1 MGTDTLR
8 RFASIDIGSN
18 AVRLLLCNVVEEDD
32 HVHFNKSELIRIP
45 LRLGDDAF
53 RKGRISDEKAEK
65 FVQTMQ
71 AFKMLIDV
79 FAPISFR
86 ACATASLRE
95 ASNGRELVQR
105 VKALCGMKIDI
116 ISGKEEAELI
126 YSNHIEQH
134 LDKEQ
139 DYLYVDVGGGS
150 TEVTLFHK
158 GACVATRSFNVGT
171 IRWLHDSIPVDEWE
185 GMKSWVKKKTEGYT
199 IKAAI
204 GSGGNINKIH
214 KLIGRKGRPLP
225 FEFLKV
231 FHDELKALS
240 VDDRIDIW
248 ELNPDRA
255 DVIVPAARIYLSIM
269 KAAKVPEIIVPQ
281 IGLSD
286 GIVHALF
293 EEFKSKLDVSSR

>member
-1 MGTDTLR
+1 
-8 RFASIDIGSN
+8 
-18 AVRLLLCNVVEEDD
+18 RLLLCNVVEEKEG
-32 HVHFNKSELIRIP
+32 VHFNKSELVRIP
-45 LRLGDDAF
+45 IRLGDDAF
-53 RKGRISDEKAEK
+53 RSGEISKQKAEK
-65 FVQTMQ
+65 FIKTMQ

-79 FAPISFR
+79 FDPVSYR

-95 ASNGRELVQR
+95 ASNGKELIRLVT
-105 VKALCGMKIDI
+105 ASCGLKIDI

-126 YSNHIEQH
+126 YSNHIEQL
-134 LDKEQ
+134 LDKDQ

-158 GACVATRSFNVGT
+158 GECVTSRSFDVGT

-185 GMKSWVKKKTEGYT
+185 GMKSWIKKKTEGYS
-199 IKAAI
+199 IKSAI

-225 FEFLKV
+225 YEFLKV
-231 FHDELKALS
+231 FHDDLKDLS

-255 DVIVPAARIYLSIM
+255 DVIVPAARIYLSVM
-269 KAAKVPEIIVPQ
+269 KAARVPEIIVPQ

-286 GIVHALF
+286 GIVHSLF
-293 EEFKSKLDVSSR
+293 EEYKTSIGAI

>member
-1 MGTDTLR
+1 MGTDSLR

-18 AVRLLLCNVVEEDD
+18 AVRLLLCNVVEENET
-32 HVHFNKSELIRIP
+32 VHFNKSELVRIP
-45 LRLGDDAF
+45 IRLGEDSF
-53 RKGRISDEKAEK
+53 RLGRISETKAEK
-65 FVQTMQ
+65 FIQTMH
-71 AFKMLIDV
+71 AFKLLIGV
-79 FAPISFR
+79 FDPVAFR

-95 ASNGRELVQR
+95 ASNGRELVQQ
-105 VKALCGMKIDI
+105 VKSICGLKIDI

-134 LDKEQ
+134 LERDQ

-150 TEVTLFHK
+150 TEITLFHR
-158 GACVATRSFNVGT
+158 GECVATRSFNVGT
-171 IRWLHDSIPVDEWE
+171 IRWLHGSIPEEEWE
-185 GMKSWVKKKTEGYT
+185 GMKSWVKKKTDGYS

-225 FEFLKV
+225 VEFLKV
-231 FHDELKALS
+231 FHDELKELS

-255 DVIVPAARIYLSIM
+255 DVIVPAARIYLSVM
-269 KAAKVPEIIVPQ
+269 KAARVPEIIVPQ

-286 GIVHALF
+286 GIVHGLY
-293 EEFKSKLDVSSR
+293 EKHKMNHDSTLR